1 MIKKS
6 PNKSSINM
14 TQYVYISVMQGDQ
27 EGCLK
32 DEGISNVMEYQN
44 HNCMLDWENQEKT
57 VLKPLFAGMTY
68 YKTQTFEILQFYNTD
83 AIVSRVCWGP
93 GELEDT
99 LTKVKSFRI
108 NFWW

>member
-44 HNCMLDWENQEKT
+44 HNCMLD
-57 VLKPLFAGMTY
+57 
-68 YKTQTFEILQFYNTD
+68 
-83 AIVSRVCWGP
+83 
-93 GELEDT
+93 
-99 LTKVKSFRI
+99 
-108 NFWW
+108 